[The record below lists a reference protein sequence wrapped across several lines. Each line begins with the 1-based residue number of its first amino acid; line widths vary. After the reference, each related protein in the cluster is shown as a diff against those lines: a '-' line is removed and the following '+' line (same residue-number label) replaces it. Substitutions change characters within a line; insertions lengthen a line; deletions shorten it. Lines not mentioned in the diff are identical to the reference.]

1 VDARDLRAYPE
12 IAACL
17 LWILARALGEAH
29 AAGVI
34 HRDIKPENIMVD
46 ASGQPRLMDFGLA
59 RVRDTQRMTMTG
71 TLLGSPAHMAPEII
85 DGKDYD
91 GRVDIFALGTVL
103 YFLCTG
109 HLPFDADTP
118 ASLLRKIL
126 VGEYTSARIHN
137 ERILTPLDRIIDRML
152 ANDPNDRF
160 ESSQALTEALGDFLA
175 RIDIEDPE
183 RVFQEWWTQ
192 SEAFFS
198 CWKPQL
204 IAAVQKEAEDAVG
217 RGHSALTD
225 ALDWTN

>member
-1 VDARDLRAYPE
+1 IYDFSGDEGDVGYLATELIDGPTLREMDARDLRAYPE

-109 HLPFDADTP
+109 HLPF
-118 ASLLRKIL
+118 
-126 VGEYTSARIHN
+126 
-137 ERILTPLDRIIDRML
+137 
-152 ANDPNDRF
+152 
-160 ESSQALTEALGDFLA
+160 
-175 RIDIEDPE
+175 
-183 RVFQEWWTQ
+183 
-192 SEAFFS
+192 
-198 CWKPQL
+198 
-204 IAAVQKEAEDAVG
+204 
-217 RGHSALTD
+217 
-225 ALDWTN
+225 